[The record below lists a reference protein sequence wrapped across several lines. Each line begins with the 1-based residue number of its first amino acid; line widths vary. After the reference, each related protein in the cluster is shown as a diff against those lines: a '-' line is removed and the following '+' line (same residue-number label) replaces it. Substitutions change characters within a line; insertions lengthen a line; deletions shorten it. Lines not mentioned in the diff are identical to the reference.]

1 MMDAWTGVPLEEFG
15 LQHEV
20 GEDGRTTGRMVF
32 RHGDGEAQRCL
43 ARLAG
48 LVREAYEALLS
59 EEEGELYE
67 REGKVPVLRAGRR
80 SYETIDTITLGDLP
94 AVLDTLQVLEEE
106 SKARSAEEAA
116 RLADKRKARR
126 RRLDRERRKRK
137 KLGEW

>member
-1 MMDAWTGVPLEEFG
+1 MIDVWTEVPLEKFG

-32 RHGDGEAQRCL
+32 RYGDGEAQRVL
-43 ARLAG
+43 SRLAY
-48 LVREAYEALLS
+48 LVSEAYDALLS

-116 RLADKRKARR
+116 RLEDKRKARR